1 MSASSFSD
9 AGPPKYFFEPHGGH
23 TLRFDGTLTCGTD
36 NVCTAAVTMTV
47 YRGSGHWTEL
57 MGHIKTTLNF
67 TKYVKTGETEYW
79 EETCTEE

>member
-1 MSASSFSD
+1 
-9 AGPPKYFFEPHGGH
+9 
-23 TLRFDGTLTCGTD
+23 
-36 NVCTAAVTMTV
+36 MTV